1 MAAMA
6 ETNGTGRFL
15 GEFEFGFKRELI
27 DDDRCAWLDTELIK
41 EKHTHTHNI
50 YYIIYNIYNI

>member
-15 GEFEFGFKRELI
+15 GEFEFGFKREVIDVHGLI
-27 DDDRCAWLDTELIK
+27 LS
-41 EKHTHTHNI
+41 
-50 YYIIYNIYNI
+50 